1 MLVFRL
7 KKNRGQLKLQESVL
21 NLFEYQNKIAIK
33 DDFDGLESYL
43 DEIWSKREK
52 NTFYVDNSET
62 NIESQRF
69 LQFIHKS
76 NELKSNKYVGVIH
89 FNDIKINLL
98 PKIFFD
104 SSIEYSNQE
113 VHQIQNHILWW
124 LSYCRKIK
132 FPNYQASLGNVKS
145 DFFEVLIYLFSKYT
159 SELLSSSIYQQ
170 YEEVNKELSYMK
182 GRLNVNEYIHENISK
197 GRWHHLNCSY
207 DAFVFDNEFNR
218 IIKYVSTILFN
229 ATSNQDNKKNLREIL
244 FILDEVSDE
253 KASAEQCKKITF
265 NPMFGEFETVRDYCT
280 LFLTN
285 CVSFDYK
292 NDLKLFA
299 FLLPMEYVF
308 EDFIFG
314 FIQKEIPSIQAKAQ
328 RSDIYLDESQVYNL
342 KPDLFLKTAFKSLIA
357 DTKYKIVYSDE
368 KDPKKGISQ
377 NDLYQMLTYA
387 VRFEV
392 EEIILFYPDTI
403 KHNQEQSAEIIIKD
417 TLANNKVISIKAFQ
431 LPIIHKE
438 LLKHGLNTNTDL
450 KEIFETTRIELIE
463 KLEEILLLKVPMYD
477 STNTRV
483 QIR

>member
-1 MLVFRL
+1 MI
-7 KKNRGQLKLQESVL
+7 
-21 NLFEYQNKIAIK
+21 NLFEYQNKVDIQASL
-33 DDFDGLESYL
+33 DGLEGFL
-43 DEIWSKREK
+43 DEIWNSREK
-52 NTFYVDNSET
+52 NSFYSVNGNDK
-62 NIESQRF
+62 IESQRF

-89 FNDIKINLL
+89 YQGAKINLL

-104 SSIEYSNQE
+104 SDKDYTDDTEEQINEINQI
-113 VHQIQNHILWW
+113 HNHILWW

-132 FPNYQASLGNVKS
+132 FPNYQASLGSAKS

-159 SELLSSSIYQQ
+159 RELLNSSIYQQ
-170 YEEVNKELSYMK
+170 YEEVNRELSFIK
-182 GRLNVNEYIHENISK
+182 GRLNINEYISENLSK
-197 GRWHHLNCSY
+197 GKWHKLNCTY

-218 IIKYVSTILFN
+218 IIKYVTTLLFN
-229 ATSNQDNKKNLREIL
+229 VTSNQDNKKNLREIL

-253 KASAEQCKKITF
+253 RATAEQCSRISF
-265 NPMFGEFETVRDYCT
+265 NPMFGEFETVRDYCQ

-314 FIQKEIPSIQAKAQ
+314 FIDKELENVIAKAQ
-328 RSDIYLDESQVYNL
+328 RSDTYLDEDKAFNL
-342 KPDLFLKTAFKSLIA
+342 KPDLWLKTDHKSLIA

-377 NDLYQMLTYA
+377 NDLYQMLAYA

-392 EEIILFYPDTI
+392 NEIILFYPNTI
-403 KHNQEQSAEIIIKD
+403 KQGQEEGTELTIKD
-417 TLANNKVISIKAFQ
+417 ALANGKEIFVKAFQ
-431 LPIIHKE
+431 LPIINRE
-438 LLKHGLNTNTDL
+438 LLESDLETKTDL
-450 KEIFETTRIELIE
+450 SELFESTKSELKN
-463 KLEEILLLKVPMYD
+463 KLEKILVPTLYK
-477 STNTRV
+477 SNSG
-483 QIR
+483 